1 MKIRDYLLILTISA
15 LVGALAFSALVAYL
29 TTKTHRDTEH
39 FGRLSE
45 TSAGKASKQY
55 LSAKQILTS
64 SSFTM
69 QAMDVFTNE
78 FSGLFRFVENKLD
91 EVGRQIEILRKS
103 KNFPADLGDRMHSS
117 FELYSKECL
126 KVGSLA
132 LSGEK
137 SLPDLSDYERSAENL
152 VNSLNELDDWTKKL
166 IQEHE
171 ADLLREME
179 KINAS
184 RSESYVLMASGGTI
198 FFLIMLFL
206 GWRTHQALLA
216 PVSVMAKAADEA
228 IQQKSNFTKSS
239 FSKTP
244 WTKAPKNEDRSRIQF
259 GKGTPK
265 EIETLSKRL
274 WELVHNLEETVEIR
288 TKQLLKRSKSLE
300 MEIEA
305 RKKIEVDLVH
315 AQKMEAVGQLAAGIA
330 HEIRTPTQFT
340 GDHLR
345 FLKTFVDD
353 LLQNESLEK
362 LDMDIEFLRES
373 LPLATESAL
382 KGIDRIAEIISS
394 MKRFSHKSHRTE
406 KIYSDLNQAILDSIS
421 LTRSEW
427 KIKANLENSLEP
439 DLPKV
444 KCLTGELN
452 QVFVNLIINAVHA
465 IESKNGQEGMGTI
478 KVSTSLLDEQNV
490 LIEVGDDGEG
500 MPEETAKK
508 VFEPF
513 FTTKEM
519 GVGTGQGLAIAYKV
533 VVDKHQGK
541 IELDTQLG
549 KGTTFRIILPVN
561 G

>member
-15 LVGALAFSALVAYL
+15 LVGAVAFSALVAYL
-29 TTKTHRDTEH
+29 TTKTHRDTER

-45 TSAGKASKQY
+45 TSAGKASEQY
-55 LSAKQILTS
+55 LSAKEILTS
-64 SSFTM
+64 GSFAM

-78 FSGLFRFVENKLD
+78 FSGLFRFVETRLD
-91 EVGRQIEILRKS
+91 EVGRQIETLRNS

-117 FELYSKECL
+117 FELYSQECL

-132 LSGEK
+132 LSDEK
-137 SLPDLSDYERSAENL
+137 RSPDLSDYENSAENFA
-152 VNSLNELDDWTKKL
+152 NALNELDEWAEKL
-166 IQEHE
+166 IQAHE
-171 ADLLREME
+171 ADLVQEME

-184 RSESYVLMASGGTI
+184 RYESCVLMASGGTV
-198 FFLIMLFL
+198 FFLVMLFL

-228 IQQKSNFTKSS
+228 IRQKSTFTKSS

-244 WTKAPKNEDRSRIQF
+244 WTKAPKTEDRSRLKF
-259 GKGTPK
+259 GKSTPK
-265 EIETLSKRL
+265 EVETLSRRL
-274 WELVHNLEETVEIR
+274 WELVHNLEETVEVR

-373 LPLATESAL
+373 LPIATESAL
-382 KGIDRIAEIISS
+382 KGIDRISEIISS
-394 MKRFSHKSHRTE
+394 MKRFSHKSHQTE

-427 KIKANLENSLEP
+427 KIKANLEDSLEP

-465 IESKNGQEGMGTI
+465 IEGKDGQEGMGTI
-478 KVSTSLLDEQNV
+478 KVSTSSLDEQNV

-500 MPEETAKK
+500 MPEETAQR